1 MEKDKASKKEGKMN
15 IFCFLGFHS
24 PEIRKEKY
32 TITFGNGLTLIS
44 TNLDV
49 STCKKCGE
57 RKAYTVLK
65 EYAPRRANDWK
76 DWSFHEG
83 DHITWEDLK
92 I

>member
-1 MEKDKASKKEGKMN
+1 MN
-15 IFCFLGFHS
+15 IFCLLGFHS
-24 PEIRKEKY
+24 PKIKKERY
-32 TITFGNGLTLIS
+32 TLRFESGLTLIA

-57 RKAYTVLK
+57 RKAYTILK
-65 EYAPRRANDWK
+65 EYSPRRAKDWK
-76 DWSFHEG
+76 PWEFNEG